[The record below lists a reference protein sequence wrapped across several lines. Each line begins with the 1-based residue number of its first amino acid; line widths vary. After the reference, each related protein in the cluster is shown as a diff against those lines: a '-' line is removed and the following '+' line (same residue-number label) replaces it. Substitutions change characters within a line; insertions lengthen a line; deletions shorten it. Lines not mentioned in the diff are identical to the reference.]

1 MYVYVY
7 VYIHIY
13 IYVCICL
20 CVCICTYT
28 FYVIIY
34 MYTNSFPISYVQYR
48 NIHRIGSDEQ
58 HWGQTRLRRTR
69 YYVVTSDTYS

>member
-13 IYVCICL
+13 MYMFMCMHMYIYMYI
-20 CVCICTYT
+20 
-28 FYVIIY
+28 IIY
-34 MYTNSFPISYVQYR
+34 MHMNSFPISYVQYR